1 MDIATDGKELL
12 HLLNKQKP
20 DIVLPDINMPELN
33 GLEAARHIKQTYP
46 AIRLIML
53 STYNEDLIVEKAK
66 QYGANGYLLKNSSK
80 EELLQTIKLVMNNQ
94 TSFPYRAPKETN
106 LFDKEDN
113 FLKQFNL
120 TKREAEVIQ
129 LLKGG
134 CTNQQLA
141 DKLFLSIFT
150 IETHRKN
157 IMQKLGLK
165 TPAALIKFILQNNL

>member
-1 MDIATDGKELL
+1 
-12 HLLNKQKP
+12 
-20 DIVLPDINMPELN
+20 
-33 GLEAARHIKQTYP
+33 
-46 AIRLIML
+46 
-53 STYNEDLIVEKAK
+53 
-66 QYGANGYLLKNSSK
+66 
-80 EELLQTIKLVMNNQ
+80 MNNQ

-120 TKREAEVIQ
+120 TKREAEIIQ

-165 TPAALIKFILQNNL
+165 TPAALMKFILQNNL

>member
-53 STYNEDLIVEKAK
+53 STYNEDHIVEKAK

-80 EELLQTIKLVMNNQ
+80 EELLQTSNW
-94 TSFPYRAPKETN
+94 
-106 LFDKEDN
+106 
-113 FLKQFNL
+113 
-120 TKREAEVIQ
+120 
-129 LLKGG
+129 
-134 CTNQQLA
+134 
-141 DKLFLSIFT
+141 
-150 IETHRKN
+150 
-157 IMQKLGLK
+157 
-165 TPAALIKFILQNNL
+165 

>member
-80 EELLQTIKLVMNNQ
+80 EELLQTSNW
-94 TSFPYRAPKETN
+94 
-106 LFDKEDN
+106 
-113 FLKQFNL
+113 
-120 TKREAEVIQ
+120 
-129 LLKGG
+129 
-134 CTNQQLA
+134 
-141 DKLFLSIFT
+141 
-150 IETHRKN
+150 
-157 IMQKLGLK
+157 
-165 TPAALIKFILQNNL
+165 